1 MADPEKKGSSGW
13 MSCIKP
19 PKPGKV
25 RKLKEESFI
34 RKGKGRLRVVIEN
47 GRDRLETII
56 NGSLKSVGE
65 MAEMLGVEVAEGKN
79 RGSHRRG

>member
-1 MADPEKKGSSGW
+1 M
-13 MSCIKP
+13 
-19 PKPGKV
+19 
-25 RKLKEESFI
+25 KEESFI

>member
-1 MADPEKKGSSGW
+1 

-19 PKPGKV
+19 PEPEKV

-34 RKGKGRLRVVIEN
+34 REGKGRLRVVIEN
-47 GRDRLETII
+47 GRNRLETII

-65 MAEMLGVEVAEGKN
+65 MAEMLGVEVAEGKK
-79 RGSHRRG
+79 